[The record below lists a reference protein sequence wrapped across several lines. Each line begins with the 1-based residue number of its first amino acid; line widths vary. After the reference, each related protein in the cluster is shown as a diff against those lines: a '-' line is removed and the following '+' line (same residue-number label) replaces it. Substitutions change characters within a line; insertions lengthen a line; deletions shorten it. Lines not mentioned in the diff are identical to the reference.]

1 MSETRDTHKN
11 RARRYETVVHMLQET
26 CERAADRQA
35 LVVDD
40 KSLSYAQY
48 LQAVTAFATELHAH
62 GVAGRRVATVL
73 ANGIDTCIASFAT
86 WMAGAQLVPL
96 NPLYSERELRDILSD
111 AAPTVLISDDSTESN
126 IDRLLSCSPIEHHIS
141 TGPGRRDLSQATSL
155 AESVRLPLPDAEQ
168 LALLQYTGGTTGRAK
183 GVDLTHRAIAWNV
196 YQRECALPTAD
207 ASERIL
213 CVMPLF
219 HAYGFSMGLLL
230 AVDCA
235 GALIIRG
242 RYQPDDVL
250 ARFGADEITIFPG
263 APTIYN
269 GLVAHECFS
278 QTDFSTLHTCYSGS
292 APLSVDTMS
301 RWSAQTGAPVY
312 EGYGQTEA
320 GPILSFN
327 QVGRPIKPGTVGEA
341 LVDTE
346 IGLFDVTS
354 DVRITTTDVVGEIRA
369 RGPQLMQGY
378 RGLADETARTLRN
391 GWLHTGDLGAFDEDG
406 YLIIR
411 DRLKDMVIV
420 SGYNVYPREIDE
432 VLFMHPAVM
441 DAAAVGA
448 PDAYRGEVIR
458 AWVVVAEAWRA
469 DVATTTD
476 ALHAH
481 CRDNL
486 ARYKCPVSIEI
497 LDQLPKTT
505 VNKTDKTVLRDWAG
519 QSDGGRQTV

>member
-1 MSETRDTHKN
+1 MPGTSHTRRNGAK
-11 RARRYETVVHMLQET
+11 RYETVVHMLRET

-35 LVVDD
+35 LVVDE
-40 KSLSYAQY
+40 KSLNYAQY
-48 LQAVTAFATELHAH
+48 LQAVTAFARELNAH

-73 ANGIDTCIASFAT
+73 ANGMETCVASFAT

-111 AAPTVLISDDSTESN
+111 AAPAVLISDDSTESN
-126 IDRLLSCSPIEHHIS
+126 IDSLLDSCSIEQHIS
-141 TGPGRRDLSQATSL
+141 IGPDLCDHSQAAPMPEPAGL
-155 AESVRLPLPDAEQ
+155 ALPEPEQ

-207 ASERIL
+207 AGERIL

-235 GALIIRG
+235 GALIIRK
-242 RYQPDDVL
+242 RYQPEDVL
-250 ARFGADEITIFPG
+250 ARFSADDITIFPG

-269 GLVAHECFS
+269 GLVAHERFS
-278 QTDFSTLHTCYSGS
+278 RTDFSTLHTCYSGS

-301 RWSAQTGAPVY
+301 RWSAQTGAPIY

-346 IGLFDVTS
+346 IGLFDVTT
-354 DVRITTTDVVGEIRA
+354 DVRITATDVVGEIRA

-378 RGLADETARTLRN
+378 RGLPDETARTLRD

-406 YLIIR
+406 YLTIR

-469 DVATTTD
+469 DVAATTD
-476 ALHAH
+476 ALNAH

-486 ARYKCPVSIEI
+486 ARYKCPVSIE
-497 LDQLPKTT
+497 LLEQLPKTT
-505 VNKTDKTVLRDWAG
+505 VNKTDKTVLRDWAVK
-519 QSDGGRQTV
+519 S